1 MLKMVVCIKQV
12 PMVSE
17 LPWDRATGTLQ
28 RDLAEGMMNPA
39 CRSALDTA
47 LRIKETS
54 DGGEITAITMGPPMA
69 EEILREAIALGADRG
84 VLLSDRKMAGADTSV
99 TSYTIARAI
108 EKACPGFDL
117 VLCGM
122 STSDSETA
130 QVGPQLAEEL
140 DIPGVAYVGEL
151 AIAGR
156 TVRMQR
162 FTDNFIETL
171 EMDLPGLVTVTT
183 GRYAPRHV
191 PLAGLQRA
199 FSEADILCLD
209 AVALGLDPEQIGAKG
224 SATKILNVYSP
235 TEGKKNIV
243 LTGAPKRIVEQLFER
258 FDDKIGGAIGKDL
271 KTDKKSK

>member
-1 MLKMVVCIKQV
+1 MLKLVVCIKQV

-17 LPWDRATGTLQ
+17 LPWNPATGTLQ

-39 CRSALDTA
+39 CRSALDAA
-47 LRIKETS
+47 LRIKEAE
-54 DGGEITAITMGPPMA
+54 GGEITAITMGPPTA
-69 EEILREAIALGADRG
+69 EEVLREAIALGADRG

-117 VLCGM
+117 VLCGF

-140 DIPGVAYVGEL
+140 DVPGVAYVAEL
-151 AIAGR
+151 SISGR

-162 FTDNFIETL
+162 FTDNFLETL

-191 PLAGLQRA
+191 PLGGLQTA
-199 FSEADILCLD
+199 FDGAEIVSLD
-209 AVALGLDPEQIGAKG
+209 AAAIGIDPERIGAKG

-235 TEGKKNIV
+235 TAGKKNIV

-271 KTDKKSK
+271 KTERK